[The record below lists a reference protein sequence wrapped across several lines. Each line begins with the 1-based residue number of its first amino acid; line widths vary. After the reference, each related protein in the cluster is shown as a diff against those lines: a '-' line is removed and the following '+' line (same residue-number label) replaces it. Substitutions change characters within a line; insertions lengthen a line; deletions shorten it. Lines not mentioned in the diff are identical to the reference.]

1 MKNDMMETNTG
12 EADEM
17 IAEVDVGYEVECI
30 VQCLDEVYRI
40 LSEADAQ
47 IVSDQFFFNFTGILC
62 DFFVQISESASEG
75 FHQNHEI

>member
-1 MKNDMMETNTG
+1 MKSDIMETSTG
-12 EADEM
+12 EGDEI

-47 IVSDQFFFNFTGILC
+47 IVRNRLFFL
-62 DFFVQISESASEG
+62 
-75 FHQNHEI
+75 